1 MKKIILLLLLSV
13 GLNAQNKF
21 QADAAGASEFRG
33 LINSSDAY
41 FLSVDF
47 STVAEFKS
55 GAGEYVNFYPAELKN
70 LNTNAVTKGLKVMMK
85 IDVPIKLP
93 DGKTAQNFLF
103 RSILLDASDVK
114 AFIAFLEKNVA
125 SKVGKADKKD
135 PKMDETTIK
144 FKEVIFSYTSQA
156 GRERVTMYARDYG
169 VTGRDNGE
177 AFIEFWTES
186 QVDKLPVLLSV
197 LKKII

>member
-1 MKKIILLLLLSV
+1 MLLSV

-21 QADAAGASEFRG
+21 QADVAGASELRG

-47 STVAEFKS
+47 STAAEFKS

-93 DGKTAQNFLF
+93 DGNTKQNFLF
-103 RSILLDASDVK
+103 RSIMLDASEVK
-114 AFIAFLEKNVA
+114 TFIEFLEKNVVP
-125 SKVGKADKKD
+125 KLGKADKKD
-135 PKMDETTIK
+135 PNANETTIK
-144 FKEVIFSYTSQA
+144 FKEVIFSYTSQG
-156 GRERVTMYARDYG
+156 GRERTTMFARDYG
-169 VTGRDNGE
+169 VTGRGNGAE
-177 AFIEFWTES
+177 FIEFWTES
-186 QVDKLPVLLSV
+186 QVDKLPILLSV